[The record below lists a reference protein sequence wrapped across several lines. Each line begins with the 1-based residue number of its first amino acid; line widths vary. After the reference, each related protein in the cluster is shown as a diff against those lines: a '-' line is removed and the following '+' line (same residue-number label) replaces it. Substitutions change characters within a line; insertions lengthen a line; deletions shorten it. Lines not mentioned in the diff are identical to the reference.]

1 MSERINDGGPAFP
14 AKRVEEFPLY
24 TMEGELMD
32 VSTHEV
38 AYAGMTLRDYFA
50 GQAPDMPHGWSA
62 VPFIGPAPA
71 GTIYPYYGP
80 KLDYAEMEALEVA
93 ARREFLL
100 WEAKAL
106 AAWRYVFADAMI
118 AAREGARDET

>member
-1 MSERINDGGPAFP
+1 MSERIKDGGPAFP

-50 GQAPDMPHGWSA
+50 GQALAGLG
-62 VPFIGPAPA
+62 IGF
-71 GTIYPYYGP
+71 GEGDVQWFEQYG
-80 KLDYAEMEALEVA
+80 
-93 ARREFLL
+93 
-100 WEAKAL
+100 AKA
-106 AAWRYVFADAMI
+106 AYRIADAMI
-118 AAREGARDET
+118 AAREGGKQ